1 MTDPKRSNWYY
12 QVMGSPVG
20 PISGSEL
27 RKLANN
33 GTVSIDT
40 LVRRD
45 DSDWVSAFNVKGLFE
60 PKTTS
65 EFEEEKV
72 VFEERK
78 PSPRFL
84 LSTGDIPYPYE
95 PIDLVFAFGNSAEG
109 LFRNVQPMDAYRLAS
124 ALLSE
129 DAVAIGANAVIYI
142 HFEIR
147 NAVAKGILDTY
158 SVFEVYA
165 YGTAVKAVD
174 VTDWPLDS

>member
-95 PIDLVFAFGNSAEG
+95 PIDLVFASGNSTQGA
-109 LFRNVQPMDAYRLAS
+109 FRDVQPMEAYQLAS
-124 ALLSE
+124 VLLLN
-129 DAVAIGANAVIYI
+129 VAKTIGANAVIYAILNFELQQQKEFLI
-142 HFEIR
+142 HISLLRFTLT
-147 NAVAKGILDTY
+147 V
-158 SVFEVYA
+158 
-165 YGTAVKAVD
+165 
-174 VTDWPLDS
+174 PLSKQLM